1 MYIDLR
7 EKALAS
13 IVGMLF
19 VLGAFVLFT
28 WWLALLVAFVIA
40 PFYMKVLTA

>member
-7 EKALAS
+7 QKVIAS
-13 IVGMLF
+13 IIGVLF
-19 VLGAFVLFT
+19 VVGALVLFP
-28 WWLALLVAFVIA
+28 WWVALFVFLVIV

>member
-7 EKALAS
+7 QKVIAGV
-13 IVGMLF
+13 VGVTF
-19 VLGAFVLFT
+19 VLGALVLFS
-28 WWLALLVAFVIA
+28 WWLALFVSLVMG